1 MEKEKD
7 IKKESEELLA
17 KIKAN
22 APKLLNHLIK
32 RATYCYWDTSAYDY
46 LVDSINRYVAIDKDR
61 KVYFSDQN
69 MYNNMYNNLVYP
81 SLEIA
86 QDQKASHE
94 DIITEFE
101 YIQMMYEAEKSDR
114 RDFSKWGYSFSINE
128 DGSVSIRRDMGKRI
142 TIQVDVANKI
152 TLV

>member
-1 MEKEKD
+1 MEKD
-7 IKKESEELLA
+7 IKKKSEELLA
-17 KIKAN
+17 KIKAHTPN
-22 APKLLNHLIK
+22 LLNHLIK

-46 LVDSINRYVAIDKDR
+46 LVDSITRYVAIDK
-61 KVYFSDQN
+61 KVCLSVQT
-69 MYNNMYNNLVYP
+69 MYNNFVFN

-86 QDQKASHE
+86 QDQKSSNE

-101 YIQMMYEAEKSDR
+101 YIQMMYEVEKKDNQS
-114 RDFSKWGYSFSINE
+114 FSKWGYEFSIND
-128 DGSVSIRRDMGKRI
+128 DGSVSIRREMGKRI

>member
-1 MEKEKD
+1 MEKD
-7 IKKESEELLA
+7 IKKKSEELLA
-17 KIKAN
+17 KIKAHTPN
-22 APKLLNHLIK
+22 LLNHLIK

-46 LVDSINRYVAIDKDR
+46 LVDSITRYVAIDK
-61 KVYFSDQN
+61 KVCLSVQT
-69 MYNNMYNNLVYP
+69 MYNNFVFN

-86 QDQKASHE
+86 QDQKSSNE

-101 YIQMMYEAEKSDR
+101 YIEMMYEAEIADR
-114 RDFSKWGYSFSINE
+114 QSFSKWGYEFSINE
-128 DGSVSIRRDMGKRI
+128 DGSVSIRREMGRI

>member
-1 MEKEKD
+1 MEKD
-7 IKKESEELLA
+7 IKKKSEELLA
-17 KIKAN
+17 KIKAHTPN
-22 APKLLNHLIK
+22 LLNHLIK

-46 LVDSINRYVAIDKDR
+46 LVDSITRYVAIDK
-61 KVYFSDQN
+61 KVCLSVQT
-69 MYNNMYNNLVYP
+69 MYNNFVFN

-86 QDQKASHE
+86 QDQKSSNE

-101 YIQMMYEAEKSDR
+101 YIEMMYEAEIADR
-114 RDFSKWGYSFSINE
+114 QSFSKWGYEFSISE
-128 DGSVSIRRDMGKRI
+128 DGSVSIRREMGKRI